1 MPAVMPAIMPAIMTS
16 HSYEPSQKLARS
28 PRPRWVLV
36 MQAGFWR
43 LLMRIG
49 MLLHK
54 TAPPRPPAPDFVR
67 VIDASVSSKPGQ
79 ISLHFYVPPAWHR
92 TARSGDGHS
101 YPLVVNFHGGGFTLG
116 RATDDARWCS
126 AVVARVG
133 AVVVSVGYRLAPE
146 HAFPTAV
153 EDGADAVLHLA
164 RRAAEFGLDVQR
176 IALTG
181 FSSGANMCFTVP
193 LRLQQELE
201 LEGAT
206 DGELRR
212 ASVVSSLRPPLQKAL
227 SQGRVVTASDTHIAV
242 RAVVAWYPPVD
253 YTRSR
258 AERRATAHRLD
269 QQLPQ
274 IFTDLFD
281 ESYLQPPTMD
291 MAHPFLSPGAAPNHM
306 LSGLPEELVI
316 LACEWDMLLDETERF
331 VERLR
336 NEVGKTVHFTVV
348 EGVPHAF
355 DKAPNPFKQ
364 PPQVA
369 EVYAQACEQ
378 LARLLA

>member
-1 MPAVMPAIMPAIMTS
+1 MAAVMPAIIQS
-16 HSYEPSQKLARS
+16 HSYEPSQKLSRS
-28 PRPRWVLV
+28 PRPQWLLIT
-36 MQAGFWR
+36 QAGFWR

-49 MLLHK
+49 MILHK
-54 TAPPRPPAPDFVR
+54 ISPPRPPSPDFVH
-67 VIDASVSSKPGQ
+67 VIDSSVSATPGQ
-79 ISLHFYVPPAWHR
+79 ISLHFYVPRAWHR
-92 TARSGDGHS
+92 TRRSGDGHS

-116 RATDDARWCS
+116 CATDDSRWCS
-126 AVVARVG
+126 TVVERVG

-164 RRAAEFGLDVQR
+164 RRAGEWGLDVQR

-201 LEGAT
+201 LEGAE
-206 DGELRR
+206 GEMRR
-212 ASVVSSLRPPLQKAL
+212 ASVVGSLRPPLQKAL
-227 SQGRVVTASDTHIAV
+227 SRGRVVTASETRIAV

-258 AERRATAHRLD
+258 AERRATARRLD

-274 IFTDLFD
+274 IFTNLFD

-291 MAHPFLSPGAAPNHM
+291 MAHPFLSPGAAPKHM
-306 LSGLPEELVI
+306 LAGLPQDLVI

-336 NEVGKTVHFTVV
+336 DEVGKTVHFSVV
-348 EGVPHAF
+348 EGVPHGF
-355 DKAPNPFKQ
+355 DKAPNPFRQ

-369 EVYAQACEQ
+369 EVYAEACEQ
-378 LARLLA
+378 LKRLLA

>member
-1 MPAVMPAIMPAIMTS
+1 MPAIMPAIMPS

-28 PRPRWVLV
+28 PRPRWLLI

-43 LLMRIG
+43 MLMQIG
-49 MLLHK
+49 MFLHRVS
-54 TAPPRPPAPDFVR
+54 PPRPPSPDFVR
-67 VIDASVSSKPGQ
+67 VIDSSMSKTAGQ
-79 ISLHFYVPPAWHR
+79 ISLYFYVPRAWHR
-92 TARSGDGHS
+92 TSRSGEGHS

-116 RATDDARWCS
+116 RGTDDARWCS
-126 AVVARVG
+126 AVVERVG

-153 EDGADAVLHLA
+153 EDGADAVLQLA
-164 RRAAEFGLDVQR
+164 QRAGEWGLDVQR

-201 LEGAT
+201 LEG
-206 DGELRR
+206 EERR
-212 ASVVSSLRPPLQKAL
+212 ASVGSSLRPPLQKAL
-227 SQGRVVTASDTHIAV
+227 SRGRVVTASDTRIAV

-258 AERRATAHRLD
+258 AERRATARRLD

-291 MAHPFLSPGAAPNHM
+291 MAHPFLSPGAAPKHM

-331 VERLR
+331 VARLR
-336 NEVGKTVHFTVV
+336 DEVGKTVHFTVV
-348 EGVPHAF
+348 EGAPHGF

-369 EVYAQACEQ
+369 EVYAEACEQ
-378 LARLLA
+378 LKRLLA